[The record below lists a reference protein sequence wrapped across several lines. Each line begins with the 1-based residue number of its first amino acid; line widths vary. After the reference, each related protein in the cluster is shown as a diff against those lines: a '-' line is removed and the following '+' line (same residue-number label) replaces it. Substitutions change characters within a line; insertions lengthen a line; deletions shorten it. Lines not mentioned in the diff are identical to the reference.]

1 MFDKVKKMLRMSQ
14 KTEAGTGSA
23 QPLNFYTNGVP
34 GRMSAGLF
42 DFEKG
47 QAFDSTYASVKAI
60 ANAFVNI
67 RPYAIN
73 SNGEPLNETRLTDV
87 LARPNSRMSGAEF
100 REALATTILTHRRVA
115 LLVYHE
121 ERGKAVL
128 GAGVTADNI
137 CGFNFLEDYFV
148 KVIGGKRV
156 YVTYDSDGQ
165 RTEYSEDYVIE
176 LTAGV
181 NPYSVYDGYS
191 PTQAIKKWAN
201 IDDFIAAFEAGE
213 FENNA
218 VPSGQFVI
226 TAPTVDAF
234 NDIVDT
240 LQRKHRGA
248 GKNNN
253 VDYVHEPVSPTGQP
267 LGAQIK
273 WIPYSRSNSEL
284 DLSSIFKQVNEKLD
298 SVFGVPA
305 SIRGVNTQNTYASVK
320 VDEQIFIKYTV
331 KPFATKVWLKFTS
344 ELNRI
349 TGGLGYAL
357 TFDIDIPNV
366 AEEEKV
372 EAERKKI
379 ELDLILTAR
388 EAGFSLDSII
398 DAFGLTTA
406 YKTLEMGSD
415 ETTIVND
422 KPEVQNEGEN
432 DIAPDPLPKA
442 HSHCT
447 CAECAK
453 TKVAAQSDLERKLRK
468 VLGDAMAEM
477 ILRSEEN
484 LSAIGLEQYDSD
496 GDGILSADE
505 IDNLIADID
514 AMPEEQDHTA
524 LVAGIASVA
533 FLAMQ
538 KTGKTEFNAQLKLLG
553 EAIENSETKAKL
565 PQGLQDILDGKDSEE
580 AKLLAFNLSGV
591 AETDYKNHLQNIV
604 SEYLNGTR
612 TAINEA
618 ARAVA
623 EVGGTKEQIKN
634 AIGAIRPQ
642 EEWKAERIARTEEHR
657 AKQDARIQAVKQLS
671 AETGAEFV
679 KVWHRDPFS
688 NSCEFCIAMD
698 GVEKPLDSPFIK
710 VGETIEGADGGI
722 LSNSYEDAEWAQAH
736 PNCRCK
742 LIFRRTN

>member
-1 MFDKVKKMLRMSQ
+1 MLRMSR
-14 KTEAGTGSA
+14 KTEAEKESS
-23 QPLNFYTNGVP
+23 QPLNFYVNGSA
-34 GRMSAGLF
+34 GRLSAGLF

-67 RPYAIN
+67 KPYAIDF
-73 SNGEPLNETRLTDV
+73 NGTPLNNTRLTDV

-100 REALATTILTHRRVA
+100 REALATTLLTHRRVA
-115 LLVYHE
+115 LLVYHQ
-121 ERGKAVL
+121 ERREARL
-128 GAGVTADNI
+128 GVGVTPDNI
-137 CGFNFLEDYFV
+137 CGFNFLEDFFV
-148 KVIGGKRV
+148 KVIDGKKV
-156 YVTYDSDGQ
+156 YVSYDSKGE
-165 RTEYSEDYVIE
+165 RREFSEDYVVE
-176 LTAGV
+176 LSAGID
-181 NPYSVYDGYS
+181 PYSVYEGYS

-226 TAPTVDAF
+226 TAPTVEAF

-248 GKNNN
+248 GNNNN
-253 VDYVHEPVSPTGQP
+253 VDYVHEPVSATGEP

-273 WIPYSRSNSEL
+273 WIPYSRSNKEL
-284 DLSSIFKQVNEKLD
+284 DLSSIFSQVNERLD

-305 SIRGVNTQNTYASVK
+305 SIRGVNKQNTYASVK
-320 VDEQIFIKYTV
+320 VDEQIFVKYTL
-331 KPFATKVWLKFTS
+331 KPFASKVWLKFTS

-357 TFDIDIPNV
+357 TFDLEIPNV
-366 AEEEKV
+366 VNEEKV
-372 EAERKKI
+372 EAEKKKV
-379 ELDLILTAR
+379 ELDIILTAR

-398 DAFGLTTA
+398 DAFGLSTA
-406 YKTLEMGSD
+406 YKTLEMGAD
-415 ETTIVND
+415 DTTIVND
-422 KPEVQNEGEN
+422 KPEVQEDGEN

-447 CAECAK
+447 CNECR
-453 TKVAAQSDLERKLRK
+453 TKAVAQSDLERKLRK

-484 LSAIGLEQYDSD
+484 LSAIGLEQYDKD
-496 GDGILSADE
+496 GDGILQPEE

-524 LVAGIASVA
+524 LVLGIATVA

-538 KTGKTEFNAQLKLLG
+538 KTGKAEFGAQLKELD
-553 EAIENSETKAKL
+553 EAIKNSESKLKL
-565 PQGLQDILDGKDSEE
+565 PQGLQDILAGKNTED
-580 AKLLAFNLSGV
+580 AKQLAFNLSGV
-591 AETDYKNHLQNIV
+591 AKTDYQNHLQNIV

-612 TAINEA
+612 SAINEA

-623 EVGGTKEQIKN
+623 EVGGTKADIKA
-634 AIGAIRPQ
+634 AIQAIKPQ

-657 AKQDARIQAVKQLS
+657 AEQDARIEAVKQLS

-679 KVWHRDPFS
+679 KVWHRDPLS

-698 GVEKPLDSPFIK
+698 GTAKRLDQPFIT
-710 VGETIEGADGGI
+710 VGETVQGADGGI
-722 LSNSYEDAEWAQAH
+722 LTNTYEDAEWAQAH

>member
-1 MFDKVKKMLRMSQ
+1 MLRMSR
-14 KTEAGTGSA
+14 KTEAEKGSS
-23 QPLNFYTNGVP
+23 QPLNFYVNGTA
-34 GRMSAGLF
+34 GRLSAGLF

-67 RPYAIN
+67 KPYAID
-73 SNGEPLNETRLTDV
+73 SNGKPLNNTRLTDV

-100 REALATTILTHRRVA
+100 REALATTLLTHRRVA
-115 LLVYHE
+115 LLVYHQ
-121 ERGKAVL
+121 ERRETRL
-128 GAGVTADNI
+128 GVGVTPDNI
-137 CGFNFLEDYFV
+137 CGFNFLEDFFV
-148 KVIGGKRV
+148 KVVDGKKV
-156 YVTYDSDGQ
+156 YVSYDSKGE
-165 RTEYSEDYVIE
+165 RREFSEDYVVE
-176 LTAGV
+176 LSAGID
-181 NPYSVYDGYS
+181 PYSVYEGYS

-226 TAPTVDAF
+226 TAPTVEAF
-234 NDIVDT
+234 NEIVDT

-248 GKNNN
+248 GNNNN
-253 VDYVHEPVSPTGQP
+253 VDYVHEPVSATGEP

-273 WIPYSRSNSEL
+273 WIPYSRSNKEL
-284 DLSSIFKQVNEKLD
+284 DLSSIFSQVNERLD

-305 SIRGVNTQNTYASVK
+305 SIRGVNKQNTYASVK
-320 VDEQIFIKYTV
+320 VDEQIFVKYTL
-331 KPFATKVWLKFTS
+331 KPFASKVWLKFTS

-357 TFDIDIPNV
+357 TFDLEIPNV
-366 AEEEKV
+366 VEEEKV
-372 EAERKKI
+372 EAEKKKV

-398 DAFGLTTA
+398 DAFGLSTA
-406 YKTLEMGSD
+406 YKTLEMGAD
-415 ETTIVND
+415 DTTIVND
-422 KPEVQNEGEN
+422 KPEVQEDGEN
-432 DIAPDPLPKA
+432 DIAPEPLPKA

-447 CAECAK
+447 CNECR
-453 TKVAAQSDLERKLRK
+453 TKAVAQSDLERKLRK

-484 LSAIGLEQYDSD
+484 LSAIGLEQYDKD
-496 GDGILSADE
+496 GDGILQPEE

-514 AMPEEQDHTA
+514 AIPEEQDHTA
-524 LVAGIASVA
+524 LVLGIATVA

-538 KTGKTEFNAQLKLLG
+538 KTGKAEFGAQLKELD
-553 EAIENSETKAKL
+553 EAIKNGESKLKL
-565 PQGLQDILDGKDSEE
+565 PQGLQDILAGKNTED
-580 AKLLAFNLSGV
+580 AKQLAFNLSGV
-591 AETDYKNHLQNIV
+591 AKTDYQNHLQNIV

-612 TAINEA
+612 SAINEA

-623 EVGGTKEQIKN
+623 EVGGTKADIKA
-634 AIGAIRPQ
+634 AIQAIKPQ

-657 AKQDARIQAVKQLS
+657 AGQDARIEAVKQLS

-679 KVWHRDPFS
+679 KVWHRDPLS

-698 GVEKPLDSPFIK
+698 GTAKRLDQPFIT
-710 VGETIEGADGGI
+710 VGETVQGADGGI
-722 LSNSYEDAEWAQAH
+722 LTNTYEDAEWAQAH

>member
-73 SNGEPLNETRLTDV
+73 SNGEPLDETRLTNV

-121 ERGKAVL
+121 ERRKAVL

-148 KVIGGKRV
+148 KVIDGKRV
-156 YVTYDSDGQ
+156 YVTYDSNGH
-165 RTEYSEDYVIE
+165 RTEYSDDYVIE

-234 NDIVDT
+234 NDIVDA

-273 WIPYSRSNSEL
+273 WIPYSRSNNEL
-284 DLSSIFKQVNEKLD
+284 DLHNIFEQVNNKLD

-388 EAGFSLDSII
+388 QAGFSLDSII

-406 YKTLEMGSD
+406 YKTLEKGSD
-415 ETTIVND
+415 ETEIVND
-422 KPEVQNEGEN
+422 KPEVQDEGEN
-432 DIAPDPLPKA
+432 DIAPSPLPKA
-442 HSHCT
+442 HSRCT
-447 CAECAK
+447 CEACK
-453 TKVAAQSDLERKLRK
+453 SKIVAQSDLERKLRK

-477 ILRSEEN
+477 ILRSEEK
-484 LSAIGLEQYDSD
+484 LSAIGLEQYDKD
-496 GDGILSADE
+496 GDGVLEPEE

-514 AMPEEQDHTA
+514 AIPEEQDYTA

-533 FLAMQ
+533 FATMR
-538 KTGKTEFNAQLKLLG
+538 KTGNTEFNAQLKILSD
-553 EAIENSETKAKL
+553 AIKNNETSIKL
-565 PQGLQDILDGKDSEE
+565 PQGLRDILDGKETEE
-580 AKLLAFNLSGV
+580 AKVLAFNLTGV
-591 AETDYKNHLQNIV
+591 AQTDYKNHLQNIV

-612 TAINEA
+612 NSINEM

-623 EVGGTKEQIKN
+623 EVGGTKEDIKN
-634 AIGAIRPQ
+634 AIGSVKKQ

-657 AKQDARIQAVKQLS
+657 AQQDARIQAVKQLS
-671 AETGAEFV
+671 DETGATYV
-679 KVWHRDPFS
+679 KVWVRDPFS
-688 NSCEFCIAMD
+688 NSCEFCIAMN
-698 GVEKPLDSPFIK
+698 GTEKKLDQPFIS
-710 VGETIEGADGGI
+710 VGEVIQGADGGM
-722 LSNSYEDAEWAQAH
+722 LSNTYEDAEWAQAH

>member
-1 MFDKVKKMLRMSQ
+1 MLRMSR
-14 KTEAGTGSA
+14 KTEAEKGSS
-23 QPLNFYTNGVP
+23 QPLNFYANGTA
-34 GRMSAGLF
+34 GRLSAGLF

-67 RPYAIN
+67 KPYAID
-73 SNGEPLNETRLTDV
+73 SNGKPLNNTRLTDV

-100 REALATTILTHRRVA
+100 REALATTLLTHRRVA
-115 LLVYHE
+115 LLVYHQ
-121 ERGKAVL
+121 ERREARL
-128 GAGVTADNI
+128 GVGVTPDNI
-137 CGFNFLEDYFV
+137 CGFNFLEDFFV
-148 KVIGGKRV
+148 KIIDGKKV
-156 YVTYDSDGQ
+156 YVSYDSKGE
-165 RTEYSEDYVIE
+165 RREFSEDYVVE
-176 LTAGV
+176 LSAGID
-181 NPYSVYDGYS
+181 PYSVYEGYS

-226 TAPTVDAF
+226 TAPTVEAF
-234 NDIVDT
+234 NEIVDT

-248 GKNNN
+248 GNNNN
-253 VDYVHEPVSPTGQP
+253 VDYVHEPVSATGEP

-284 DLSSIFKQVNEKLD
+284 DLKSIFSQVNERLD

-305 SIRGVNTQNTYASVK
+305 SIRGVNKQNTYASVK
-320 VDEQIFIKYTV
+320 VDEQIFVKYTL
-331 KPFATKVWLKFTS
+331 KPFASKVWLKFTS

-357 TFDIDIPNV
+357 TFDLEIPNV
-366 AEEEKV
+366 VNEEKV
-372 EAERKKI
+372 EAEKKKV
-379 ELDLILTAR
+379 ELDIILTAR

-398 DAFGLTTA
+398 DAFGLSTA
-406 YKTLEMGSD
+406 YKTLEMGAD
-415 ETTIVND
+415 DTTIVND
-422 KPEVQNEGEN
+422 KPEVQEDCEN

-447 CAECAK
+447 CNECR
-453 TKVAAQSDLERKLRK
+453 TKAVAQSDLERKLRK

-484 LSAIGLEQYDSD
+484 LSAIGLEQYDKD
-496 GDGILSADE
+496 GDGILQPEE

-524 LVAGIASVA
+524 LVLGIATVA

-538 KTGKTEFNAQLKLLG
+538 KTGKTEFGAQLKELD
-553 EAIENSETKAKL
+553 EAIKNGESKLKL
-565 PQGLQDILDGKDSEE
+565 PQGLQDILAGKNTED
-580 AKLLAFNLSGV
+580 AKQLAFNLSGV
-591 AETDYKNHLQNIV
+591 AKTDYQNHLQNIV

-612 TAINEA
+612 SAINEA

-623 EVGGTKEQIKN
+623 EVGGTKADIKA
-634 AIGAIRPQ
+634 AIQAIKPQ

-657 AKQDARIQAVKQLS
+657 AEQDARIEAVKQLS

-679 KVWHRDPFS
+679 KVWHRDPLS

-698 GVEKPLDSPFIK
+698 GTAKRLDQPFIT
-710 VGETIEGADGGI
+710 VGETVQGADGGI
-722 LSNSYEDAEWAQAH
+722 LTNTYEDAEWAQAH

>member
-1 MFDKVKKMLRMSQ
+1 MLRMSR
-14 KTEAGTGSA
+14 KTEAENGSS
-23 QPLNFYTNGVP
+23 QPLNFYVNGTA
-34 GRMSAGLF
+34 GRLSAGLF

-67 RPYAIN
+67 KPYAID
-73 SNGEPLNETRLTDV
+73 SNGKPLNNTRLTDV

-100 REALATTILTHRRVA
+100 REALATTLLTHRRVA
-115 LLVYHE
+115 LLVYHQ
-121 ERGKAVL
+121 ERREARL
-128 GAGVTADNI
+128 GVGVTPDNI
-137 CGFNFLEDYFV
+137 CGFNFLEDFFV
-148 KVIGGKRV
+148 KIIDGKKV
-156 YVTYDSDGQ
+156 YVSYDSKGE
-165 RTEYSEDYVIE
+165 RREFSEDYVAE
-176 LTAGV
+176 LSAGID
-181 NPYSVYDGYS
+181 PYSVYEGYS

-226 TAPTVDAF
+226 TAPTVEAF
-234 NDIVDT
+234 NEIVDT

-248 GKNNN
+248 GNNNN
-253 VDYVHEPVSPTGQP
+253 VDYVHEPVSATGEP

-284 DLSSIFKQVNEKLD
+284 DLKSIFSQVNERLD

-305 SIRGVNTQNTYASVK
+305 SIRGVNKQNTYASVK
-320 VDEQIFIKYTV
+320 VDEQIFVKYTL
-331 KPFATKVWLKFTS
+331 KPFASKVWLKFTS

-357 TFDIDIPNV
+357 TFDLEIPNV
-366 AEEEKV
+366 VNEEKV
-372 EAERKKI
+372 EAEKKKV
-379 ELDLILTAR
+379 ELDIILTAR

-398 DAFGLTTA
+398 DAFGLSTA
-406 YKTLEMGSD
+406 YKTLEMGAD
-415 ETTIVND
+415 DTTIVND
-422 KPEVQNEGEN
+422 KPEVQEDGEN

-447 CAECAK
+447 CNECR
-453 TKVAAQSDLERKLRK
+453 TKAVAQSDLERKLRK

-484 LSAIGLEQYDSD
+484 LSAIGLEQYDKD
-496 GDGILSADE
+496 GDGILQPEE

-524 LVAGIASVA
+524 LVLGIATVA

-538 KTGKTEFNAQLKLLG
+538 KTGKAEFGAQLKELD
-553 EAIENSETKAKL
+553 EAIKNGESKLKL
-565 PQGLQDILDGKDSEE
+565 PQGLQDILAGKNTED
-580 AKLLAFNLSGV
+580 AKQLAFNLSGV
-591 AETDYKNHLQNIV
+591 AKTDYQNHLQNIV

-612 TAINEA
+612 SAINEA

-623 EVGGTKEQIKN
+623 EVGGTKADIKA
-634 AIGAIRPQ
+634 AIQAIKPQ

-657 AKQDARIQAVKQLS
+657 AEQDARIEAVKQLS

-679 KVWHRDPFS
+679 KVWHRDPLS

-698 GVEKPLDSPFIK
+698 GTAKRLDQPFIT
-710 VGETIEGADGGI
+710 VGETVQGADGGI
-722 LSNSYEDAEWAQAH
+722 LTNTYEDAEWAQAH